1 MSFKAKVIPLI
12 NEINI
17 GDTITVNGNCGVI
30 LEIHY
35 GKYGPRI
42 KIQIKNKEVEW
53 YFLSELDLNSIEM
66 YDATAHCMHA
76 LGYRD

>member
-1 MSFKAKVIPLI
+1 MSSKAKVVPLI
-12 NEINI
+12 DEINI

-35 GKYGPRI
+35 GKYDPRI

-66 YDATAHCMHA
+66 SNAAAHDMHT

>member
-53 YFLSELDLNSIEM
+53 
-66 YDATAHCMHA
+66 
-76 LGYRD
+76 